1 MSIWTNFNAT
11 ISLRCGSGC
20 SIQKVL
26 TNINDETVF
35 GGFKQHH
42 NQEIITWT
50 ADWRVCIDGSQ
61 LTEYVKRLESCI
73 AMYDK
78 NFKMEMYAET
88 RFIR

>member
-11 ISLRCGSGC
+11 ISLRRGSGC
-20 SIQKVL
+20 SIQKML
-26 TNINDETVF
+26 SNMNDETVF

-50 ADWRVCIDGSQ
+50 AEWRVCIDGSQ
-61 LTEYVKRLESCI
+61 LTEYVKRVESCI
-73 AMYDK
+73 AEYDK